1 MKYYEIPVVKMKE
14 LAKAMNDPLTDLIW
28 EADGEVIC
36 RIVLD
41 TNYYD
46 CDDNSAWARIARYFE
61 KHPACF
67 TVGADYVYVEVEEY

>member
-28 EADGEVIC
+28 EADEEVIC

-46 CDDNSAWARIARYFE
+46 CDDNGAWARIARYFE
-61 KHPACF
+61 EHPACF

>member
-28 EADGEVIC
+28 EADGETIC
-36 RIVLD
+36 RIILD

-46 CDDNSAWARIARYFE
+46 CDDNGAWARIARYFE
-61 KHPACF
+61 ENPASF
-67 TVGADYVYVEVEEY
+67 TIGADYVYVEVEEY